1 MPAPPHNV
9 LGFLALTS
17 PGYMA
22 KIGELPG
29 ISEQVPKPDS
39 ADTRE
44 RPQFSVVPQLRVAVN
59 ARCQRACF
67 YCRPSGEGPVTQAKE
82 RLDAKTV
89 YDVVAACAKFGV
101 KVIKLTGGDP
111 ALWVPLVECVHRIK
125 SDLDVDLEIITEHP
139 KIADYVDELADAG
152 IDSIKV
158 SVDTLKPDLHK
169 KISGVADLEGILEA
183 VRKCVASGVPTKL
196 NMVVMKGINDQEI
209 GALVDF
215 CEREGIKS
223 LKLLDLMTD
232 LHDGDESF
240 ASRLRAFGVKSL
252 SDIYFPLSEVVDLLR
267 SRAVREDKDR
277 PVQLGNPVINF
288 TMPSGL
294 VVSVKDHQEGAWYGS
309 ICEGCQHFPCN
320 SAIVALRLTAGKR
333 LQYCLLRDDLCVDLE
348 PTLDDP
354 VALEGT
360 LSKVLGVYDK
370 AYFSTFKS

>member
-1 MPAPPHNV
+1 
-9 LGFLALTS
+9 
-17 PGYMA
+17 MA
-22 KIGELPG
+22 KVNESPTVL
-29 ISEQVPKPDS
+29 EQPTEADS
-39 ADTRE
+39 VATTE
-44 RPQFSVVPQLRVAVN
+44 RPHFNVVPQLRVAVN

-67 YCRPSGEGPVTQAKE
+67 YCRPSGEGPVTEAKE
-82 RLDAKTV
+82 KLDAKTV

-101 KVIKLTGGDP
+101 KVVKLTGGDP
-111 ALWVPLVECVHRIK
+111 ALWEPLVECVRRIK
-125 SDLDVDLEIITEHP
+125 SDLNVDLEVITEHP
-139 KIADYVDELADAG
+139 KIADYVDELAAAG

-169 KISGVADLEGILEA
+169 KISGVADLEEILQA

-215 CEREGIKS
+215 CEREGIQS

-252 SDIYFPLSEVVDLLR
+252 SEIYFPLSEVTDLLR
-267 SRAVREDKDR
+267 GRAVREDKDR
-277 PVQLGNPVINF
+277 QVQLGNPVINF
-288 TMPSGL
+288 TMSSGL

-309 ICEGCQHFPCN
+309 ICEGCKHFPCN
-320 SAIVALRLTAGKR
+320 SAIVALRLTADKR
-333 LQYCLLRDDLCVDLE
+333 LQYCLLRDDLCVDL
-348 PTLDDP
+348 DP
-354 VALEGT
+354 VLSDPAALERT
-360 LSKVLGVYDK
+360 LSKVLGVYNE